1 MSVDNGNKAVDLCVY
16 RTNNANET
24 LDTAKLCM
32 EHKRYKD
39 AINRCYYAAFY
50 AVKAVLALEEI
61 DFKRHKDAVAYFNQ
75 NYVATDVFV
84 REIGKRLGRLKR
96 KRETSDYDDFYVA
109 SYEEAEE
116 QYEAAELIVKS
127 IQKYLEDKEILK
139 S

>member
-50 AVKAVLALEEI
+50 AVKAVL
-61 DFKRHKDAVAYFNQ
+61 RW
-75 NYVATDVFV
+75 
-84 REIGKRLGRLKR
+84 KRLILSVIRMQSHILIRIMLRRMFLVERL
-96 KRETSDYDDFYVA
+96 ENVW
-109 SYEEAEE
+109 EG
-116 QYEAAELIVKS
+116 
-127 IQKYLEDKEILK
+127 
-139 S
+139 